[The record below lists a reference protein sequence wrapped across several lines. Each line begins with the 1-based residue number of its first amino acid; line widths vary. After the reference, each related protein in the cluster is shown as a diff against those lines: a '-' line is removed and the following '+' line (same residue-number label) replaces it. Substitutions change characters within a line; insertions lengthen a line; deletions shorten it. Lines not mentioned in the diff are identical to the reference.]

1 MESFEDLG
9 VAPELV
15 EALSREGIET
25 PTPLQ
30 MSAIPVIR
38 RGHDAL
44 IEAGP
49 GGGTLVTYGIALLD
63 RLREKDGPL
72 GAIVIV
78 PGREGAD
85 QLARSLARFATSVGR
100 GVAALTPM
108 WASPLDAHLLFATP
122 SALLRAVGTS
132 RIGLEGVEAIVVD
145 RAAAIEEFGE
155 LESVGTLM
163 SALPRGVQRIL
174 VSLPVTPGIER
185 FGRSYLRKAARLP
198 PPLRMEARKGRTERG
213 TVHYRVLEGARESEL
228 VSLVADLLASRPDH
242 ALVFFA
248 DDDQAAD
255 VGDLLSLH
263 GFSVGPPGDPA
274 SVWLATDG
282 GEIVEPLAPFMARG
296 EPIPVVS
303 YAVPRDADALDR
315 RHGAGRGG
323 LIFLSGRE
331 LAHLRRI
338 ASEARYS
345 VRAEPEALHD
355 SVVREA
361 ADVRGKL
368 ASALEEE
375 DLLPYI
381 LMMEPLLEEHRAI
394 EVAAAALALLRRK
407 GGRRRQGE
415 VPPPLYVIRGPSPRT
430 GMGSSLRWTRK
441 TRPDRTG
448 RPSGRHH
455 GGDGH
460 RWEKSGKDRCARDL
474 LSRGNRRCGGPSR
487 HSQDEWDHGSGPE
500 RQGGLRPRRETGA
513 FSGEEDS
520 GEEETPSISP
530 AAPSV

>member
-415 VPPPLYVIRGPSPRT
+415 VPPPSTSSAALHPAPAWARLYVGLGKRDRIGPGDLLGAITGETGIAGKKVGKIDVRETFSLVEIEDAVAQVVIRKMNGITVRDRSVRVDYDRGGRPGPSPGKRT
-430 GMGSSLRWTRK
+430 PGKRK
-441 TRPDRTG
+441 P
-448 RPSGRHH
+448 P
-455 GGDGH
+455 
-460 RWEKSGKDRCARDL
+460 
-474 LSRGNRRCGGPSR
+474 P
-487 HSQDEWDHGSGPE
+487 
-500 RQGGLRPRRETGA
+500 
-513 FSGEEDS
+513 
-520 GEEETPSISP
+520 
-530 AAPSV
+530 